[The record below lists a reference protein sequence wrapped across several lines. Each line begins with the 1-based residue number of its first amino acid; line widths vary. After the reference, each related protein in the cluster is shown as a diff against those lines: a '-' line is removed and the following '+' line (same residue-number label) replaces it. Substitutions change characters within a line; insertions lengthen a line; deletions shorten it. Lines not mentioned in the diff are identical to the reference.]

1 MSWFSAEHLH
11 QLILTYG
18 YVAVAGMVAV
28 ESMGLPVPGETIL
41 ILSAIYAA
49 THHDLNIWGV
59 ITFAAAGAI
68 LGDNVGYWLGR
79 TFGYALL
86 LRYGRYIGLS
96 DARIKLGRYL
106 FLRLGTKVVFFGRFI
121 AVLRVLAAFLAGVN
135 RMEWRRFLLANASGG
150 IVWATVYGLG
160 AYTFGTAL
168 SHLHGPIG
176 IGLLTIAAILI
187 VLALRYVRSHEAELE
202 RQAELALPGPLKPV
216 DWSGKVP
223 GH

>member
-1 MSWFSAEHLH
+1 MSWFSTEHLH

-96 DARIKLGRYL
+96 DARTNLPASVARSGPPEHRL
-106 FLRLGTKVVFFGRFI
+106 DRDEPASTHHPVAAGHLTRLRRHGQ
-121 AVLRVLAAFLAGVN
+121 
-135 RMEWRRFLLANASGG
+135 ERR
-150 IVWATVYGLG
+150 
-160 AYTFGTAL
+160 
-168 SHLHGPIG
+168 
-176 IGLLTIAAILI
+176 
-187 VLALRYVRSHEAELE
+187 
-202 RQAELALPGPLKPV
+202 
-216 DWSGKVP
+216 
-223 GH
+223 

>member
-49 THHDLNIWGV
+49 THHDLNIRGV

-79 TFGYALL
+79 VRLCSPPAL
-86 LRYGRYIGLS
+86 
-96 DARIKLGRYL
+96 
-106 FLRLGTKVVFFGRFI
+106 
-121 AVLRVLAAFLAGVN
+121 
-135 RMEWRRFLLANASGG
+135 
-150 IVWATVYGLG
+150 WA
-160 AYTFGTAL
+160 
-168 SHLHGPIG
+168 LHRPF
-176 IGLLTIAAILI
+176 
-187 VLALRYVRSHEAELE
+187 RCE
-202 RQAELALPGPLKPV
+202 
-216 DWSGKVP
+216 D
-223 GH
+223 